1 MDKDE
6 KIITK
11 PEQSSSSGSQKD
23 DEEDFSNL
31 KERLLSFAFD
41 EPDEMERK
49 FSFSQKDQIFEKQP
63 EQEKIQPG
71 EESNDLDQDMQ
82 DALT

>member
-49 FSFSQKDQIFEKQP
+49 FSFSQKD
-63 EQEKIQPG
+63 
-71 EESNDLDQDMQ
+71 
-82 DALT
+82 

>member
-1 MDKDE
+1 MTQEE

-11 PEQSSSSGSQKD
+11 PEQSSSSSGSKKD
-23 DEEDFSNL
+23 EEEDFSDL

-49 FSFSQKDQIFEKQP
+49 FSFSQKDQIFEKQ
-63 EQEKIQPG
+63 E
-71 EESNDLDQDMQ
+71 D
-82 DALT
+82 